1 MTLQR
6 QIGFW
11 LACLAAFI
19 AFLYLFSGILMP
31 FVAAL
36 ILAYLLDPVVDRLQK
51 AGLSRLW
58 GTVIVMLLVTLA
70 FLIVLLSVAPVLVN
84 QLASFIAKVP
94 GYIARIQILITEQ
107 GGPLIERLG
116 GTERLSEI
124 QSALSGGLGDAA
136 KWAGGVLTSIISGG
150 STIVGVLSLLVL
162 TPVIA
167 FYLLLDWDHMV
178 EKVDGWLPRQHAPVV
193 RELARDMDR
202 TVAGFLRGQALLCLI
217 LGLFYAVAL
226 SLIGLNFGFLI
237 GIIAGVISFIPFVG
251 SITGLLI
258 GGGVAIAQFWPDYVS
273 IIAVLGVFAIGQFI
287 EGNILQPKLLG
298 NAVGLHPVWLMFSL
312 LAFGSL
318 FGFVGVL
325 LAVPVAAAIGVLV
338 RFALGQYLASAFFRG
353 KPPSRMAQPDKPAP

>member
-11 LACLAAFI
+11 LACLAALI

-58 GTVIVMLLVTLA
+58 GTVIVMLLVTFA
-70 FLIVLLSVAPVLVN
+70 FVIVLLSVAPVLLN

-94 GYIARIQILITEQ
+94 GYIARIQTLITEQ
-107 GGPLIERLG
+107 GGPLIERFG
-116 GTERLSEI
+116 GSERLSEF

-178 EKVDGWLPRQHAPVV
+178 EKVDGWLPRQQAPVV
-193 RELARDMDR
+193 RKLAREMDQ

-258 GGGVAIAQFWPDYVS
+258 GGGVAIAQFWPEYVS
-273 IIAVLGVFAIGQFI
+273 IVAVLGVFAIGQFI

-353 KPPSRMAQPDKPAP
+353 KPPSQMAKPDKPAP